1 MATQRAYSYSYNP
14 SRKYQ
19 VNPAPAQRKNAKVEF
34 SDKAKKRTIFAI
46 LAIGLF
52 FVISVGSFAIASNLE
67 YSNNKLKEANKD
79 LTNEIQTLKVD
90 IKENMN
96 IGTIEA
102 AASGKLGMVYPSGSQ
117 FVQVDGK
124 TDVKGFAQ
132 TLKKEAFGK

>member
-14 SRKYQ
+14 GRKYQ
-19 VNPAPAQRKNAKVEF
+19 ANPAPVQKKNANVEF

-67 YSNNKLKEANKD
+67 YSNNQLKEANKD

-102 AASGKLGMVYPSGSQ
+102 AASEKLGMVYPSGSQ
-117 FVQVDGK
+117 FVQIDGK
-124 TDVKGFAQ
+124 SEVKSFAQ
-132 TLKKEAFGK
+132 TLKKEAFGN